1 MVSSTPG
8 KDLLVI
14 TSTGTSIGILAVLYL
29 RLMGSVSVYLIWIG
43 LIAVAVLLV
52 LVRMIP
58 GVAKTL
64 ALILSVL
71 FGMLIT
77 LYAPR

>member
-1 MVSSTPG
+1 MILSFGTTIGMV
-8 KDLLVI
+8 
-14 TSTGTSIGILAVLYL
+14 AVLYL

-43 LIAVAVLLV
+43 VVAVAVLLV